1 MFQRA
6 VERTLFDLAC
16 GIYTSILA
24 TVVVTLLTSTHY
36 FSRISLITVC
46 FGFLCGVFLAVVRDD
61 LAELL
66 VRTRL
71 YLILLIGPFF
81 VYLIS
86 DVVTVVSTNP
96 DLTVLQNWIAGA
108 LLLTIA
114 GFFLSIT
121 TMNYYTVILRRHEEV
136 LTEWFGRPDSSY
148 LRFVRLLSIV
158 GGLIFLVGGFI
169 LHISIESLQGLFPS
183 IGGVLLG
190 NAIVIG
196 KTKHYTLVE
205 SGLLVKRSG
214 TFNNRF
220 IPRHQLRSVECNGD
234 VLTIHR
240 GFPWPLPF
248 RCRLALIPD
257 SESVVHSLQKYVD
270 EN

>member
-1 MFQRA
+1 MLQRP
-6 VERTLFDLAC
+6 VQRTLFDLAC

-24 TVVVTLLTSTHY
+24 TVVVALLTSTHY
-36 FSRISLITVC
+36 FSPISLITAC
-46 FGFLCGVFLAVVRDD
+46 LGFLFGIALAVVRDD
-61 LAELL
+61 LAESL

-71 YLILLIGPFF
+71 YLILSIGPFF

-86 DVVTVVSTNP
+86 EGVTAFSMGP
-96 DLTVLQNWIAGA
+96 DSTVLQNWIAEA

-114 GFFLSIT
+114 GFFLYVT
-121 TMNYYTVILRRHEEV
+121 TMNYYAVVLRRHEEV
-136 LTEWFGRPDSSY
+136 LIEWFGRPDTSY

-158 GGLIFLVGGFI
+158 GGLIFLVSGFI
-169 LHISIESLQGLFPS
+169 LHIPIEPIQGLFPS

-196 KTKHYTLVE
+196 KAKHYTLVK

-214 TFNNRF
+214 TLNNRF
-220 IPRHQLRSVECNGD
+220 IPRDQLRSVECDGD
-234 VLTIHR
+234 VLTLHR
-240 GFPWPLPF
+240 GLPWPLPF
-248 RCRLALIPD
+248 RCRLASIPNSD
-257 SESVVHSLQKYVD
+257 SVVQSLQKYVN